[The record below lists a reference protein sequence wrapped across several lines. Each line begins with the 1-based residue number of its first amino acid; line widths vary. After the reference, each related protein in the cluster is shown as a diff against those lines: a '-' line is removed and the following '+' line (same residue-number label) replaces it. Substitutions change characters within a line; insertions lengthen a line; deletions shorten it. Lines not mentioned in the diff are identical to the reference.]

1 MASVLAWWQMP
12 YYGAAPVASPGMED
26 ASAMPDIHCVSSP
39 SNLAKSLTMMIQERN
54 IAKPRP
60 ASRRFMT
67 LVLAG
72 AMFAPAAYAAFP
84 DKPVHLI
91 LSFPPAGAT
100 DILARGIGQKIAEA
114 IGQPVIV
121 ENRPG
126 AGGNIGLIAAAR
138 APADGYTIYLGA
150 VTNAAIAAAAYSPQ
164 PAHLI
169 KDFTPLAGVATVPH
183 ILVVPA
189 SSSATT
195 VSELVAMLKSSP
207 GKYNFASQG
216 AGTLSH
222 LESELFK
229 IKTGAD
235 VLHVPYKGSSQAL
248 PDLMAGTSA
257 MMFDSIPASMP
268 QVKSGRLKV
277 LAVASGKRVSSLP
290 DVPTVQ
296 EAGVAG
302 FEANNLFGFL
312 VPKGTP
318 PEAVKVLSG
327 AIETAL
333 AAPGLRQTME
343 AQGVELKFTPAAE
356 FGKMVGQE
364 FATWRQV
371 VETAKVKLD

>member
-1 MASVLAWWQMP
+1 MSTLARSISMTSKDST
-12 YYGAAPVASPGMED
+12 VA
-26 ASAMPDIHCVSSP
+26 
-39 SNLAKSLTMMIQERN
+39 Q
-54 IAKPRP
+54 PRP
-60 ASRRFMT
+60 AARRF
-67 LVLAG
+67 LALALALAG
-72 AMFAPAAYAAFP
+72 AAAATIAPAAYAAFP

-100 DILARGIGQKIAEA
+100 DILARAIGQKMAEA

-150 VTNAAIAAAAYSPQ
+150 VTNAAIAAAAYAPQ

-169 KDFTPLAGVATVPH
+169 KDFTPVAGVATVPH

-189 SSSATT
+189 SSSAHT
-195 VSELVAMLKSSP
+195 VPELVSMLKAAP

-229 IKTGAD
+229 IKTGVD

-268 QVKSGRLKV
+268 QVKSGRLRV
-277 LAVASGKRVSSLP
+277 LAVASGKRISSMP

-296 EAGVAG
+296 ETGVQG

-318 PEAVKVLSG
+318 AAAVKGLSG

-333 AAPGLRQTME
+333 AAPGLRQAME
-343 AQGVELKFTPAAE
+343 AQGVELKFTPADE

-364 FATWRQV
+364 FTTWGRV
-371 VETAKVKLD
+371 VETAKVKLE

>member
-1 MASVLAWWQMP
+1 MLLI
-12 YYGAAPVASPGMED
+12 AAA
-26 ASAMPDIHCVSSP
+26 AAM
-39 SNLAKSLTMMIQERN
+39 L
-54 IAKPRP
+54 
-60 ASRRFMT
+60 
-67 LVLAG
+67 
-72 AMFAPAAYAAFP
+72 APAAHAAFP
-84 DKPVHLI
+84 DKPIHLI

-100 DILARGIGQKIAEA
+100 DILARGIGQKMSEA
-114 IGQPVIV
+114 LGQSVIV

-164 PAHLI
+164 PSHLV
-169 KDFTPLAGVATVPH
+169 KDFAPVAGVATVPH
-183 ILVVPA
+183 ILVVPGSTPA
-189 SSSATT
+189 QS
-195 VSELVAMLKSSP
+195 VKELVALLKSAP

-229 IKTGAD
+229 MKTGVD
-235 VLHVPYKGSSQAL
+235 VVHVPYKGSSQAL
-248 PDLMAGTSA
+248 PDLMAGTAA
-257 MMFDSIPASMP
+257 MMFDSIPGSMP
-268 QVKSGRLKV
+268 HVKSGRLKV

-296 EAGVAG
+296 EAGVPG
-302 FEANNLFGFL
+302 FEANNLFGFH

-318 PEAVKVLSG
+318 AAAIKVLAG

-343 AQGVELKFTPAAE
+343 AQGVELKYTQADE
-356 FGKMVGQE
+356 FGKMVAQE
-364 FATWRQV
+364 FSTWGQV
-371 VETAKVKLD
+371 VENAKVKLD